1 MTKKSFF
8 VSVVCLCVLSSCQ
21 FPWSKKPEIVP
32 PAVDSLSTAFQDS
45 LKLDTD
51 YISHFRLDGFTDPGN
66 ETKYLVEKK
75 KLVDAYNAGD
85 RSLNLLRAYIYL
97 SGLE

>member
-8 VSVVCLCVLSSCQ
+8 VSVVCFCVLSSCQ
-21 FPWSKKPEIVP
+21 FPWTKKAEIVP
-32 PAVDSLSTAFQDS
+32 PAVDSLSTAFEDS

-51 YISHFRLDGFTDPGN
+51 YIAHFRLDGFTAVGQEN
-66 ETKYLVEKK
+66 KYLGTKK

-97 SGLE
+97 TGLE